1 MATATHFRVELD
13 DRERLA
19 LGKVLRAAKTDVRA
33 WDATPRADGS
43 IVLRPLLEVP
53 ADAVS
58 KLSPAAWTELQQLIE
73 EGQGASAALLRAA
86 AASRAAIAAGVLV
99 RQGADAEVI
108 SAASARRSTASTGA
122 HMRTRRTGSTRKSK

>member
-19 LGKVLRAAKTDVRA
+19 LGKVLRAAKTDARA
-33 WDATPRADGS
+33 WDATPQADGS

-86 AASRAAIAAGVLV
+86 AASRAAIEAGVLV
-99 RQGADAEVI
+99 RKGADAAGI
-108 SAASARRSTASTGA
+108 PAASARRITLSTGA
-122 HMRTRRTGSTRKSK
+122 RTSTRSARSTRRAK